1 MRHWPAKHSIGPAS
15 IAKALVRR
23 QIPNVSLRRTLL
35 SRVEGARISTAI
47 SVLGGVGLFLLGMSV
62 MTSGLKALAGSGLR
76 TTLSKAAATPLSGA
90 FWGAFVTLI
99 VQSSSATTM
108 TTIGLVSAGL
118 LTFSQG
124 LGLVFGANIGTTGTG
139 WLIALIGVR
148 VSLTAAALPM
158 IFVGALIKLLGRG
171 RVSAAGAALAGFAL
185 VLFGL
190 TTLQQGMGG
199 LAERLH
205 PADLPAVFGSGV
217 SWWSGLFGVLAL
229 IVLGLA
235 MTAVMQSSTAAIAV
249 SLSAHY
255 AGAIGL
261 DQACALIIGQNIGTA
276 TSSALAAIGAS
287 STAKRLALAYI
298 LFKLIAALIALVLF
312 PITIPLL
319 VRASKSIDGVTLL
332 AGYHTAYNVVGV
344 AVLLPVIDRFTR
356 FVERIMPE
364 RGSPLTRSLDPA
376 ALGTPI
382 AAEEAVRR
390 TVARSLGTICGSI
403 DEALTATNR
412 GISLR
417 VASVTEASDALRQA
431 QAFMAEA
438 SGPPESKGEQ
448 ERLTSTLHAL
458 DHASRLAEVAGEK
471 SELGS
476 LPGGSDDVGATKL
489 CAEAMRNAVLIAD
502 EVGSLPD
509 VPFQATPVEALD
521 KEERVATNKA
531 PTEQALVQLEHCA
544 NTLGELQLAHRKATL
559 GSVADGAM
567 SADEAIARVDTVR
580 RLEVLARHAWRT
592 AAHLVGSGA

>member
-1 MRHWPAKHSIGPAS
+1 M
-15 IAKALVRR
+15 
-23 QIPNVSLRRTLL
+23 
-35 SRVEGARISTAI
+35 STTI

-76 TTLSKAAATPLSGA
+76 TTLRKAAGTPLSGA

-205 PADLPAVFGSGV
+205 PADLPAVYGPGV
-217 SWWSGLFGVLAL
+217 SWWSSLFGVLAL
-229 IVLGLA
+229 IVVGLA
-235 MTAVMQSSTAAIAV
+235 MTAVMQSSTASIAV
-249 SLSAHY
+249 TLSAY
-255 AGAIGL
+255 FAGAVGL

-298 LFKLIAALIALVLF
+298 LFKLIAALIAVALF
-312 PITIPLL
+312 PVTIPLL
-319 VRASKSIDGVTLL
+319 VRASKTIDGVTLL

-344 AVLLPVIDRFTR
+344 AVLLPLIDRFTR
-356 FVERIMPE
+356 FVERILPE
-364 RGSPLTRSLDPA
+364 RASPLTRCLDPA
-376 ALGTPI
+376 ALETPI

-390 TVARSLGTICGSI
+390 TVARSLGTMCGSI
-403 DEALTATNR
+403 GEALTATNHGTPVR
-412 GISLR
+412 AGKEAVSM
-417 VASVTEASDALRQA
+417 TEASNALRQA
-431 QAFMAEA
+431 REFMSEA
-438 SGPPESKGEQ
+438 SAPPESGEEQ

-471 SELGS
+471 GELRSVPSGSE
-476 LPGGSDDVGATKL
+476 DVRAAEL
-489 CAEAMRNAVLIAD
+489 CAEAMRNAVLIAG
-502 EVGSLPD
+502 EVGALPD
-509 VPFQATPVEALD
+509 GPDQAAAVEPLD
-521 KEERVATNKA
+521 GEKEVAGNGA
-531 PTEQALVQLEHCA
+531 PTEQAMLQLEHCA
-544 NTLGELQLAHRKATL
+544 ITLSELQRAHRKATL
-559 GSVADGAM
+559 SSVAGGAV
-567 SADEAIARVDTVR
+567 SANEAIARVDTVR
-580 RLEVLARHAWRT
+580 RLEALARHAWRS
-592 AAHLVGSGA
+592 AAQLVGSRA